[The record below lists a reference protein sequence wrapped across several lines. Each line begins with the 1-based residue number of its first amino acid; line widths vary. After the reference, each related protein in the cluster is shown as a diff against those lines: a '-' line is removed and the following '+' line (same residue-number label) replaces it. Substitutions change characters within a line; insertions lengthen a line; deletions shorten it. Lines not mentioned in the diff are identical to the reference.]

1 MVSPVQRRAVVG
13 WAQTAYQ
20 VSERRACHAL
30 VVHRALVRYTSV
42 KPDDAPLRRRLRE
55 LAVSRP
61 SFGVKRLHVSAD
73 V

>member
-42 KPDDAPLRRRLRE
+42 KPDDAPLRRRLRAGGVAAE
-55 LAVSRP
+55 LWGEAAPRDAP
-61 SFGVKRLHVSAD
+61 A
-73 V
+73 